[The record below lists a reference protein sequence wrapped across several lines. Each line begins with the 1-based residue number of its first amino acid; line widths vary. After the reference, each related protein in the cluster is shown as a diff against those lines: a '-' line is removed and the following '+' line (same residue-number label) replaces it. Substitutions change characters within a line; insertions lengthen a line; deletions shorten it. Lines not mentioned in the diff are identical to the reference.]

1 MTVGQF
7 EREYKKL
14 QDEGMTLYKELK
26 PLLARLQKLATKG
39 VLLEQKANLD
49 SNLYEIDRWDTLGW
63 SIGVLLRL
71 DELGWLKEEGIEGI
85 KNCLLNLRD
94 QKFWKKRI
102 SGKRK

>member
-1 MTVGQF
+1 MTVRQF

-14 QDEGMTLYKELK
+14 QDEGRTLYKELK
-26 PLLARLQKLATKG
+26 PLLARLKELSIKG
-39 VLLEQKANLD
+39 GLLQCKANLD
-49 SNLYEIDRWDTLGW
+49 SSLYNAETDDTLGW
-63 SIGVLLRL
+63 NIGVLLRL